1 MSLLFTLLLKSENEE
16 LVKRLQI
23 QEAHV
28 SYLEKALNDERRR
41 GSAYRARATKA
52 EKATRGLE
60 GENEQL
66 QREIH
71 ALRMQHAQSLSR
83 EKEDLQNLMTAKL
96 RAVYAM
102 MESETMGK
110 IINVNIL
117 TQQTV
122 TRFSPYKPL
131 VLSNQL
137 MNKQDLFTLLQ
148 KSPKVYH
155 LVYHLIS

>member
-1 MSLLFTLLLKSENEE
+1 M
-16 LVKRLQI
+16 
-23 QEAHV
+23 

-41 GSAYRARATKA
+41 SSAYRARATKA
-52 EKATRGLE
+52 EKAARGLE

-83 EKEDLQNLMTAKL
+83 EKEDLQTLMTAKQREL

-110 IINVNIL
+110 IINVNTLIY
-117 TQQTV
+117 QRV
-122 TRFSPYKPL
+122 TGFSPYKPL

-155 LVYHLIS
+155 LIYHLIS